1 MSAISVNKI
10 NALVNNVDP
19 ETLLFSLIKYIK
31 PEVFI
36 HPYKV
41 GLTLTMQLSGGHQGG
56 AHCEHGK

>member
-10 NALVNNVDP
+10 KALVNNVDP

-36 HPYKV
+36 YTSISRTYIDNAALRRSS
-41 GLTLTMQLSGGHQGG
+41 GRGTL
-56 AHCEHGK
+56 

>member
-1 MSAISVNKI
+1 MHVKMEIFYVCNLSVNKI

-36 HPYKV
+36 HP
-41 GLTLTMQLSGGHQGG
+41 
-56 AHCEHGK
+56 